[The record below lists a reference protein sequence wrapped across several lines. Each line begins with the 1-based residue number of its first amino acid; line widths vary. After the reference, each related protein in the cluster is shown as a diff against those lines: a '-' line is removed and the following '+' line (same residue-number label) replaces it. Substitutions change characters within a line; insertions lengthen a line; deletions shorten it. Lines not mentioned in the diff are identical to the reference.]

1 MPTSVRRRLRLA
13 RRGLGVFVS
22 VALVLVAVVIG
33 VANQLLPLAERNPG
47 KVAAWLS
54 DRANRPI
61 TFDRLDTE
69 WTRRG
74 PLLKLDGLRLGA
86 PNGGSG
92 TIAVGDAEMLV
103 SLYAG
108 LLPDTPFSELRL
120 RGLDLALE
128 RDAAGRWQVRGLPGQ
143 QAAGGD
149 PLAALEGLGEL
160 QVIGGRLSV
169 DAPALG
175 LHARLPRVD
184 LRLRVDDG
192 RVRAGLRAWAG
203 AGSAPLDV
211 SLALDRASGEGRLHA
226 GSTDADLAAWS
237 RWLQVAG
244 VAAESGHGRVDAWA
258 TLRDH
263 RVDAFVLDAALQRV
277 RLRGAPLRDAR
288 GLVSQPRVAFARVEA
303 RAQWQR
309 LATGWRLDAPRLR
322 LVPGDAGAANV
333 EQSLDGLLV
342 AGGRQLALSA
352 PRIELGPLLPVA
364 ALSDRLSPG
373 LRGWLLAAQPRLRLR
388 DVEFAA
394 ARGQARGSARIESAS
409 FAAVGEAP
417 GLEGLAGTLTG
428 DEAGFAF
435 VADKDAMLRIDWP
448 RGFGMA
454 HAFRLGGDVEGWRD
468 AGAWHVATPGLR
480 LAGEGLDIALR
491 GGLAW
496 QGDGTRPRIDV
507 AAEVGEAPLP
517 LAKGFWVRNR
527 MPAGAVRWLDDA
539 LVAGTLHDGRVLI
552 AGDLDDWPFG
562 GRPATP
568 GSGMPND
575 GLPNDGVFRAD
586 VRIADGVLKFHRDWP
601 PLEQVEA
608 RASFLAEG
616 FAVDGDASIA
626 GIEVGSFHAGIERY
640 RDALLQVRA
649 AARGDAARLLALMR
663 ASPLHATHGE
673 TLDNLAAAGPASVT
687 FALRQPLRRDAGEPS
702 LSGTVAL
709 EGVMLRERRWDIAF
723 DRVRGRATYRGDG
736 FSAEGLQV
744 RHDGRAARLALRA
757 GGMAADRANAFE
769 AELDAALDA
778 GDLLERAPQLAW
790 LRPHLSGRSDWHVA
804 LAMPRDGA
812 GRLRLG
818 SDLVGTAIELPAP
831 LEKAARTPLAARVD
845 MALPLERGEVQVALG
860 ERMALRARTGH
871 GGTGV
876 RVALGTASI
885 DAPPPANGLVAT
897 GRAESLAPIDWI
909 GLVGS
914 GGDGG
919 KLPLRGLDVTA
930 DRLLLFG
937 GAFPETRLQVDPA
950 GGGALAVRVQGA
962 ALEGT
967 VAVPAS
973 DDATVSGRFARLHWR
988 SATPSAADASAQGPA
1003 PAPPADGDAVD
1014 PAAIPPLAFAIDD
1027 LRFNDARL
1035 GTASLRTHA
1044 TADGMRIEHLRTQS
1058 DRQRLELNGDWL
1070 GRGATAR
1077 TRLNAGFRSED
1088 FGALLAG
1095 LGYGGRL
1102 AGGSGTARLEVR
1114 WPGSPAHFRLAAI
1127 DGALVVDARDGR
1139 LLEVEPGAGRVLGLL
1154 SLAELPRRLTLDFR
1168 DFFSKGFAFN
1178 QVEGRVAFAGGTARS
1193 DGLSIDGPAAAIT
1206 ITGTADLRA
1215 ETFDQTIEVRPKAG
1229 NVLTVVGAIAGG
1241 PVGAALGAAANAV
1254 LQRPI
1259 AEAAARTYRVTGPW
1273 KDPEVDVIGR
1283 GDQVP
1288 ATGPSTTP
1296 TPAAP

>member
-1 MPTSVRRRLRLA
+1 MPTSLRRRLRLA
-13 RRGLGVFVS
+13 RRGLGLFVS
-22 VALVLVAVVIG
+22 LGLVLVALVIG
-33 VANQLLPLAERNPG
+33 VANQLLPLAERNPDR
-47 KVAAWLS
+47 VAAWLS
-54 DRANRPI
+54 ERAGRPI

-86 PNGGSG
+86 PGGGSG

-128 RDAAGRWQVRGLPGQ
+128 RDASGRWQVRGLPGQ

-169 DAPALG
+169 DAPELG
-175 LHARLPRVD
+175 LQARLPRVD
-184 LRLRVDDG
+184 LRLRVDDV

-211 SLALDRASGEGRLHA
+211 ALELDRASGDGRLHA
-226 GSTDADLAAWS
+226 GSTNADLAAWS
-237 RWLQVAG
+237 QWLQVAG
-244 VAAESGHGRVDAWA
+244 VAAESGRGRVDAWA
-258 TLRDH
+258 TLHDH
-263 RVDAFVLDAALQRV
+263 RIDAFVLDAALQRV

-288 GLVSQPRVAFARVEA
+288 GLVSQPGVAFARVEA

-309 LATGWRLDAPRLR
+309 VASGWRLDAPRLR
-322 LVPGDAGAANV
+322 LVPGDTGAGNV
-333 EQSLDGLLV
+333 EQVLDGLLV

-352 PRIELGPLLPVA
+352 PSIELGPLLSVA

-373 LRGWLLAAQPRLRLR
+373 LRAWVLAARPRLRLSGI
-388 DVEFAA
+388 EFAA
-394 ARGQARGSARIESAS
+394 ANGEARGSARIQSAS

-417 GLEGLAGTLTG
+417 GLEGLAGRLSG

-435 VADKDAMLRIDWP
+435 VADKDASLRIDWP

-454 HAFRLGGDVEGWRD
+454 HAFRLGGEIEGWRD
-468 AGAWHVATPGLR
+468 GEAWHVATPGLR
-480 LAGEGLDIALR
+480 LAGDGLDIALR

-496 QGDGTRPRIDV
+496 QGDGTRPRIDL

-552 AGDLDDWPFG
+552 AGDLDDWPFRG
-562 GRPATP
+562 TTTSPAD
-568 GSGMPND
+568 GM
-575 GLPNDGVFRAD
+575 FRAD

-608 RASFLAEG
+608 RASFVPEG
-616 FAVDGDASIA
+616 FEVDGAASIA

-640 RDALLQVRA
+640 RDALLEVQA

-687 FALRQPLRRDAGEPS
+687 FALRQPLRRDAGVPR

-744 RHDGRAARLALRA
+744 RHDGRSARLALRA
-757 GGMAADRANAFE
+757 GGMANDRANAFE

-778 GDLLERAPQLAW
+778 GDLLDRAPQLDW

-818 SDLVGTAIELPAP
+818 SDLVGTAIDLPAP
-831 LEKAARTPLAARVD
+831 LDKAAAVPLAARVD

-860 ERMALRARTGH
+860 ERMALRARTGAA
-871 GGTGV
+871 GTGV

-885 DAPPPANGLVAT
+885 DAPPPASGLVAT
-897 GRAESLAPIDWI
+897 GRAETLAPIEWI
-909 GLVGS
+909 GLVG
-914 GGDGG
+914 GDGDG
-919 KLPLRGLDVTA
+919 EGLALRGLDVTA

-967 VAVPAS
+967 VRVPAS
-973 DDATVSGRFARLHWR
+973 GDATVSGRFARLHWR
-988 SATPSAADASAQGPA
+988 SATPAAADATAQAAA
-1003 PAPPADGDAVD
+1003 PTTAAGGDTLD
-1014 PAAIPPLAFAIDD
+1014 PAGIPPLAFAIDD

-1044 TADGMRIEHLRTQS
+1044 VADGLRIEHLRTQS

-1070 GRGATAR
+1070 GSGATAR

-1088 FGALLAG
+1088 FGALLTG
-1095 LGYGGRL
+1095 LGHGGRL

-1114 WPGSPAHFRLAAI
+1114 WPGSPAQFRLAAI
-1127 DGALVVDARDGR
+1127 DGTLVVDARDGR

-1273 KDPEVDVIGR
+1273 KDPDVEVIGR
-1283 GDQVP
+1283 GDDTP
-1288 ATGPSTTP
+1288 ATATSTTP